1 VPHTLEDLK
10 AEYEANFGEIPADFR
25 SPRTETLW
33 TRFASDCDVDLERVM
48 AKAAELRG
56 KSRAR
61 PSLADLKHA
70 LAACQDR
77 GPDWHRRLDC
87 GMCNG
92 SGYITVLVNYDPGKP
107 WRETM
112 RLGHKTVA
120 GRVLVDA
127 AVPCMCSTGR
137 HVQQTAD
144 GDEGTSRRAMDW
156 RKEFLVECDELKT
169 DPVTRAK
176 DLIGESWS
184 VALAA
189 REPDRRM
196 ADA

>member
-1 VPHTLEDLK
+1 MPYTLKDLTD
-10 AEYEANFGEIPADFR
+10 EYQANFGDVPADFR

-33 TRFASDCDVDLERVM
+33 TRFATDCDADLERLM

-56 KSRAR
+56 KSRGR

-92 SGYITVLVNYDPGKP
+92 SGYISVLVNYDPAKP
-107 WRETM
+107 WRATM
-112 RLGHKTVA
+112 RLGHKISA
-120 GRVLVDA
+120 GRVLVSA

-144 GDEGTSRRAMDW
+144 GDESTSRRAMDW
-156 RKEFLVECDELKT
+156 RKEFLAECNELGR
-169 DPVTRAK
+169 DPVTRQK
-176 DLIGESWS
+176 ELIGESWD
-184 VALAA
+184 VLRAIAA
-189 REPDRRM
+189 PDRRL
-196 ADA
+196 ADG